1 MHVMIDSMPT
11 AATSYAERFER
22 IGVRADPRQ
31 ATQTRDEFGWWVQ
44 RKFDLDAD
52 RVGDVLLAIYEA
64 MANSAEF
71 AYLSVGST
79 GTMDLTA
86 SYDPVESALSVVIS
100 DRGQWRTAAPA
111 PGDRRRGRGIGLMT
125 ALADHASIQ
134 TSLDG
139 TTVRLS
145 WTGVHRR

>member
-1 MHVMIDSMPT
+1 MPK
-11 AATSYAERFER
+11 AATTHAERFER
-22 IGVRADPRQ
+22 IGVRADPRL

-44 RKFDLDAD
+44 RTFDLDAD
-52 RVGDVLLAIYEA
+52 RVGDLLLATYEA

-71 AYLSVGST
+71 AYLSAGAT

-86 SYDPVESALSVVIS
+86 SYDPVESTLSVTIS

-134 TSLDG
+134 TSLNG

-145 WTGVHRR
+145 WGGVHRR

>member
-1 MHVMIDSMPT
+1 MIDSMPK

-22 IGVRADPRQ
+22 IGVRADPRL

-44 RKFDLDAD
+44 RTFDLDAD
-52 RVGDVLLAIYEA
+52 RVGDLLLATYEA

-71 AYLSVGST
+71 AYLSAGST

-86 SYDPVESALSVVIS
+86 SYDPDDATLSVTIS
-100 DRGQWRTAAPA
+100 DRGQWRTAAPS

-134 TSLDG
+134 TSLNG

-145 WTGVHRR
+145 WSGVHRR